1 MLNWHFRKYFFKYE
15 DIDALVLS
23 LTVTLL
29 ECFMTDVDWS
39 RYAAQTLKAELAKA
53 GVGYEELTRR
63 LQSIGVEE
71 SYKGIASKINRGTF
85 SFLFFAQC
93 MKALGKKEIR
103 L

>member
-1 MLNWHFRKYFFKYE
+1 
-15 DIDALVLS
+15 
-23 LTVTLL
+23 
-29 ECFMTDVDWS
+29 MTANEWKQ
-39 RYAAQTLKAELAKA
+39 YAAQTLKAELVRD
-53 GVGYEELTRR
+53 GVGYEELARR
-63 LQSIGVEE
+63 LHAIGVDE